1 MTGTSRQTS
10 YEAWTEHRH
19 FKYRGCAPD
28 PDHPGR
34 AVGSPEAGGLGLPLD
49 AWLGDDR
56 DGAEPQD
63 DREARKA
70 AAIEVCLNCPVMV
83 QCDVYANTVTPD
95 GKLLEP
101 SGIRGGRTSL
111 ERHRALIQARGAQ
124 GAAVAVPKPA
134 PDRMLMT
141 VQKQAVLAAL
151 AVCWEPAEVMERAE
165 LSDVGRRTGSAPR
178 WCACWGCRRT
188 RRGCGCWRW
197 LGSGGFCRTWPWWR
211 MTARCLRFRRRR
223 RTSSGRWQ
231 GSGCCG
237 RRSGRR
243 LPAARHGFGCAGAAG
258 CGAWCAGPVFA
269 AGVRARGRSGGV
281 VAAGGG
287 AAWRAPCGASG
298 GGRVVGGCRV
308 SAEAPEATD
317 AAARGGRLV
326 GRRVRGAACGRRVGG
341 SGGVGGDVPG
351 RADSRRPAGDRGL
364 PDQAPGRSVPGCG
377 SGGGGCDLEA
387 GAGGGV
393 ACGSG
398 VGGAASASGSVGSDR
413 GAVRGGRVCGDGPG
427 GGPVAGSGGAGVE
440 ASGRLG
446 GGAGSANC
454 GVTSRT
460 RDTRGRAWDSD
471 QVNG

>member
-1 MTGTSRQTS
+1 MTGTSRQTP

-111 ERHRALIQARGAQ
+111 ERHRALVKARGAQ

-165 LSDVGRRTGSAPR
+165 LSDVRKANWQRSQLVRLLGLPKDASRMRLLQVARERGVLPDVQVVVDDGSVPAIPPETKDVLR
-178 WCACWGCRRT
+178 EVAGQRLLWPSKRSEVVGGPGPGAEV
-188 RRGCGCWRW
+188 RRGV
-197 LGSGGFCRTWPWWR
+197 
-211 MTARCLRFRRRR
+211 
-223 RTSSGRWQ
+223 GR
-231 GSGCCG
+231 
-237 RRSGRR
+237 
-243 LPAARHGFGCAGAAG
+243 
-258 CGAWCAGPVFA
+258 
-269 AGVRARGRSGGV
+269 GVRARSLRRAFAHVDGQEELSLLVVVPPGGLHAV
-281 VAAGGG
+281 FPVAAG
-287 AAWRAPCGASG
+287 S
-298 GGRVVGGCRV
+298 
-308 SAEAPEATD
+308 
-317 AAARGGRLV
+317 L
-326 GRRVRGAACGRRVGG
+326 
-341 SGGVGGDVPG
+341 
-351 RADSRRPAGDRGL
+351 
-364 PDQAPGRSVPGCG
+364 
-377 SGGGGCDLEA
+377 
-387 GAGGGV
+387 
-393 ACGSG
+393 
-398 VGGAASASGSVGSDR
+398 
-413 GAVRGGRVCGDGPG
+413 GAV
-427 GGPVAGSGGAGVE
+427 A
-440 ASGRLG
+440 
-446 GGAGSANC
+446 
-454 GVTSRT
+454 
-460 RDTRGRAWDSD
+460 
-471 QVNG
+471 

>member
-165 LSDVGRRTGSAPR
+165 LSDVRKANWQRSKITSLLGLPKDASRMRLLEVARERGVLPNVAVVADDGTVPAIPPETKDILWEVAGQRLLWPSKRSEVAGGPSTGSGAPV
-178 WCACWGCRRT
+178 
-188 RRGCGCWRW
+188 RRG
-197 LGSGGFCRTWPWWR
+197 
-211 MTARCLRFRRRR
+211 A
-223 RTSSGRWQ
+223 GR
-231 GSGCCG
+231 
-237 RRSGRR
+237 
-243 LPAARHGFGCAGAAG
+243 
-258 CGAWCAGPVFA
+258 
-269 AGVRARGRSGGV
+269 GVRARSLRRAFVRVDGQEELSLLVVVPPGGLHAV
-281 VAAGGG
+281 RPVAAG
-287 AAWRAPCGASG
+287 S
-298 GGRVVGGCRV
+298 
-308 SAEAPEATD
+308 
-317 AAARGGRLV
+317 L
-326 GRRVRGAACGRRVGG
+326 
-341 SGGVGGDVPG
+341 
-351 RADSRRPAGDRGL
+351 
-364 PDQAPGRSVPGCG
+364 
-377 SGGGGCDLEA
+377 
-387 GAGGGV
+387 
-393 ACGSG
+393 
-398 VGGAASASGSVGSDR
+398 
-413 GAVRGGRVCGDGPG
+413 GAV
-427 GGPVAGSGGAGVE
+427 A
-440 ASGRLG
+440 
-446 GGAGSANC
+446 
-454 GVTSRT
+454 
-460 RDTRGRAWDSD
+460 
-471 QVNG
+471 